1 MPGAVTGLRSE
12 RGDGLIEGI
21 LMIAVVLLTVAIGIQ
36 ALLYAH
42 ARSVATGAAQDG
54 ARAAASAGADAG
66 TARAR
71 TVLDASGGTADRLR
85 PSASAGAGAVT
96 VRVEGR
102 APEVFPLP
110 GSLTDVTATATL
122 PVERYPVAERAP

>member
-1 MPGAVTGLRSE
+1 
-12 RGDGLIEGI
+12 
-21 LMIAVVLLTVAIGIQ
+21 MIAVVLLTVAIGIQ

-54 ARAAASAGADAG
+54 ARAAASGSTDAG

-71 TVLDASGGTADRLR
+71 AVLNASGGTADRLR
-85 PSASAGAGAVT
+85 PSASVGPGAVT

-110 GSLTDVTATATL
+110 GSLMEVSASATL
-122 PVERYPVAERAP
+122 PVERYPPAERDP

>member
-1 MPGAVTGLRSE
+1 MPGALTTLRSE

-54 ARAAASAGADAG
+54 ARAAATGGVDAG

-71 TVLDASGGTADRLR
+71 AVLDASGGTADRLR
-85 PSASAGAGAVT
+85 PSASTGAGAVT
-96 VRVEGR
+96 VRVEGH

-110 GSLTDVTATATL
+110 GSLMDVTATATL
-122 PVERYPVAERAP
+122 PVERYPLAERVP